1 MLDRAGRGAGGAD
14 RSEAAR
20 TAPESVSARLGTGGA
35 GRAAHAGLAEAR
47 GVLASAARSVGGE
60 GAGEGVGGEAGRAVL
75 REAAAELGRDL
86 ARLGARELGG
96 LGDLLRAAFGAK
108 AEGPAG
114 RALGARLAAGE
125 VPMPALRLVG
135 DETLPAGAR
144 GAYSSQ
150 GEGTVFLHRDLMG
163 DPAALRRVLAEE
175 LGHHLDRLLGGG
187 DAKGDEGALFARLL
201 AGERLGAG
209 ELAALRREDDR
220 GRLRDGRAVEL
231 FSFGLGNASGGG
243 LSFGGS
249 ATGGAGSS
257 GLDVGAGGGADL
269 GFGEGVGAVGRDAL
283 TSAEG
288 LSMGTTGAGSEGTTV
303 SSPRGELSLGERVSD
318 DDGDGFRL
326 GERIARGSGGP
337 LAFGPGVPAA
347 GRAETGL
354 AAGGLR
360 FGGPDGGAPDPAVAA
375 MVDRA
380 FRAAAEGLELG
391 FEAVAGLA
399 RATARGLGTAAAVAR
414 GDPSAVLEA
423 VEAVAGAVRAAPA
436 KAGQLGEVVDRAVDW
451 VAERRDPRAHDD
463 RGLPTAAE
471 WARRVADW
479 AGLPV
484 EAGLATV
491 ERGVELAQDI
501 PAARTPL
508 ARELARGVAS
518 GAATGAVADKSL
530 ELALELDARAAVEA
544 FNGEGG
550 GGRLGR
556 ALADQ
561 GLRSRTQALGA
572 IAEGSLTGL
581 DRTGALTV
589 VMRETRLERDL
600 NGRDGRGGVAEAEES
615 LRSSV
620 AEALVAAHLP
630 GLEGPEREAAVGWV
644 EGALARRSVRRELG
658 GLDELAW
665 DQQKSLVRELA
676 TDPQAVV
683 AKGRDGPGRPGR
695 VDGTESGGVGDGG
708 TDRIE
713 RPVIT
718 RTALTFGPDVSTLDP
733 GSAATAGRVVL
744 SPEGLAALDAAYGS
758 PRGTGLGDD
767 LRGLGRLALGIR
779 NLAAGAA
786 GLIVTPSLP
795 DRRTIALSPDLRA
808 TGVPI
813 DNSWAVERRIDGW
826 FGDRWEW
833 TGAQGVM
840 EDGGL
845 GLDGAALDALTEEER
860 ALIEGAPGAVAGPA
874 PAVPIRTGGTLD
886 ETLAGLPLHTGSP
899 APAPPHWRDGLL
911 ADPVP
916 ETEGADVVTMDPN
929 NPRAVRTQQ
938 EAADR
943 MRTAFPDSVVIE
955 ETGFPPLDGFPD
967 GDIDLIVGGVPVEV
981 TAGRGRSK
989 LNEQLPKIEN
999 ATGEQPIVYAPRIA
1013 GTIERNMREAGY
1025 TVVRDL
1031 DALEEAV
1038 RDRMTPDER

>member
-1 MLDRAGRGAGGAD
+1 
-14 RSEAAR
+14 
-20 TAPESVSARLGTGGA
+20 
-35 GRAAHAGLAEAR
+35 
-47 GVLASAARSVGGE
+47 
-60 GAGEGVGGEAGRAVL
+60 
-75 REAAAELGRDL
+75 
-86 ARLGARELGG
+86 
-96 LGDLLRAAFGAK
+96 
-108 AEGPAG
+108 
-114 RALGARLAAGE
+114 
-125 VPMPALRLVG
+125 
-135 DETLPAGAR
+135 
-144 GAYSSQ
+144 
-150 GEGTVFLHRDLMG
+150 
-163 DPAALRRVLAEE
+163 
-175 LGHHLDRLLGGG
+175 
-187 DAKGDEGALFARLL
+187 
-201 AGERLGAG
+201 
-209 ELAALRREDDR
+209 
-220 GRLRDGRAVEL
+220 
-231 FSFGLGNASGGG
+231 
-243 LSFGGS
+243 
-249 ATGGAGSS
+249 
-257 GLDVGAGGGADL
+257 
-269 GFGEGVGAVGRDAL
+269 
-283 TSAEG
+283 
-288 LSMGTTGAGSEGTTV
+288 MGTTGAGSAGTTV

-436 KAGQLGEVVDRAVDW
+436 KAGQLGEVVDRAVAW

-630 GLEGPEREAAVGWV
+630 GLGGPEREAATARV
-644 EGALARRSVRRELG
+644 EDALARRSVRRELA
-658 GLDELAW
+658 GLEGLRLGSAEEPRARARPPTRRWWSRRAGTGRPARAGRRD
-665 DQQKSLVRELA
+665 RER
-676 TDPQAVV
+676 P
-683 AKGRDGPGRPGR
+683 GRGRRDGPHRGAP
-695 VDGTESGGVGDGG
+695 SS
-708 TDRIE
+708 
-713 RPVIT
+713 T
-718 RTALTFGPDVSTLDP
+718 RTALTFGPDVSTLEP
-733 GSAATAGRVVL
+733 GSARRQAASCSRPRAACSTSTTGHGVGTGRPTCPPSVARRHGHEHDVSGHRL
-744 SPEGLAALDAAYGS
+744 GPRPPRASGLRCS
-758 PRGTGLGDD
+758 PRGRGARGSRVMGVRGHDRVCPPSGARGSMRPTGAFPERSPTSGSSWPQGRSDEARD
-767 LRGLGRLALGIR
+767 LRRASGAPRGGRGRPRPREPAARAKHGQELGPRRTHEAPRREGRDRPARRALPPAGPPEPEEAR
-779 NLAAGAA
+779 HPEGRVSRAGA
-786 GLIVTPSLP
+786 S
-795 DRRTIALSPDLRA
+795 S
-808 TGVPI
+808 
-813 DNSWAVERRIDGW
+813 
-826 FGDRWEW
+826 
-833 TGAQGVM
+833 
-840 EDGGL
+840 
-845 GLDGAALDALTEEER
+845 
-860 ALIEGAPGAVAGPA
+860 AGPA
-874 PAVPIRTGGTLD
+874 GPRRSRTAPPGRAASGTASRRGSGSASSTGPRTGPSGRRARSRCASTC
-886 ETLAGLPLHTGSP
+886 EERRFVSEARRSGRRPGGPFPRRTCAGCRRRTTRSP
-899 APAPPHWRDGLL
+899 ARPASSMKAASEFRD
-911 ADPVP
+911 
-916 ETEGADVVTMDPN
+916 
-929 NPRAVRTQQ
+929 RVRRSGNRS
-938 EAADR
+938 AGPSSR
-943 MRTAFPDSVVIE
+943 RTRPTRSGPSD
-955 ETGFPPLDGFPD
+955 THLK
-967 GDIDLIVGGVPVEV
+967 V
-981 TAGRGRSK
+981 TAG
-989 LNEQLPKIEN
+989 
-999 ATGEQPIVYAPRIA
+999 A
-1013 GTIERNMREAGY
+1013 G
-1025 TVVRDL
+1025 
-1031 DALEEAV
+1031 AV
-1038 RDRMTPDER
+1038 SPP